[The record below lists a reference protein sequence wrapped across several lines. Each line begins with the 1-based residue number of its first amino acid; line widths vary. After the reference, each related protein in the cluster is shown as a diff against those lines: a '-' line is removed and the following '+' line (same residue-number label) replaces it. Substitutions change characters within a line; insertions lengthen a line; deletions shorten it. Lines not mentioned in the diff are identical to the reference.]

1 MPTET
6 WEHWVE
12 ERVCEN
18 EERMDAVSQKLED
31 TAVALEILRS
41 QLERVQQMLDE
52 LRQEQNSSSAAHSPN
67 DHPRS
72 KAARAMNEKGRR
84 FLGTAAL
91 TGHPPGRVGV
101 LGCPHPEGTQ
111 RSRTR

>member
-18 EERMDAVSQKLED
+18 EERMDAVSQKLAD
-31 TAVALEILRS
+31 TAVALDILRN

-52 LRQEQNSSSAAHSPN
+52 LRQEAKK
-67 DHPRS
+67 PR
-72 KAARAMNEKGRR
+72 
-84 FLGTAAL
+84 
-91 TGHPPGRVGV
+91 P
-101 LGCPHPEGTQ
+101 
-111 RSRTR
+111 RTRPMITPDKGDNGGPPSQ